1 MTMIRPTA
9 LAAAL
14 VLASGAAWAAPADY
28 EDRLPQE
35 LNGMALQDAEL
46 RDDLLIAYYGQSVGR
61 ATLRIIPAPEIDAS
75 GVAGDEPEVTGES
88 AAAQRVLF
96 QMLDQNLAA
105 GTNALREG
113 FQFSPVRLMGVDVD
127 GTVIACGVV
136 ERLDTAEATDD
147 GEAPM
152 KLIDRICTLQ
162 NGEDV
167 LALTIT
173 TPVRGQQ
180 MEQAMSEGQ
189 LVFAGTLIGTI
200 LQNQ

>member
-1 MTMIRPTA
+1 MTMIRPTV

-14 VLASGAAWAAPADY
+14 VFASGAAWAAPADY

-61 ATLRIIPAPEIDAS
+61 ATLRIIPAPETDAS
-75 GVAGDEPEVTGES
+75 GVAGAEPEVTGES

-113 FQFSPVRLMGVDVD
+113 FQFSPVRLMGIDVE

-136 ERLDTAEATDD
+136 ERLETAEATDD
-147 GEAPM
+147 EEPM

-200 LQNQ
+200 LQNE

>member
-1 MTMIRPTA
+1 MTMIRPTV

-35 LNGMALQDAEL
+35 LNGMALQDAEV

-75 GVAGDEPEVTGES
+75 GVAGAQPEVTGES

-96 QMLDQNLAA
+96 QLLDQNLAA

-113 FQFSPVRLMGVDVD
+113 FQFSPVRLMGVDVE

-136 ERLDTAEATDD
+136 ERLETAEATDD
-147 GEAPM
+147 EEPM

-200 LQNQ
+200 LQNE

>member
-1 MTMIRPTA
+1 
-9 LAAAL
+9 
-14 VLASGAAWAAPADY
+14 
-28 EDRLPQE
+28 
-35 LNGMALQDAEL
+35 
-46 RDDLLIAYYGQSVGR
+46 
-61 ATLRIIPAPEIDAS
+61 
-75 GVAGDEPEVTGES
+75 
-88 AAAQRVLF
+88 
-96 QMLDQNLAA
+96 
-105 GTNALREG
+105 
-113 FQFSPVRLMGVDVD
+113 FQFSPVRLMGVDVE

-136 ERLDTAEATDD
+136 ERLETAEATDD
-147 GEAPM
+147 EEPM

-200 LQNQ
+200 LQNQSSLPFRRAR

>member
-1 MTMIRPTA
+1 MTMIRPTVV
-9 LAAAL
+9 AAAL
-14 VLASGAAWAAPADY
+14 VFASGTAWAAPADY

-46 RDDLLIAYYGQSVGR
+46 RGDMLIAYYGQSVGR
-61 ATLRIIPAPEIDAS
+61 ATLRIIPAPETDAS
-75 GVAGDEPEVTGES
+75 GVAGAEPEVTGES

-113 FQFSPVRLMGVDVD
+113 FQFSPVRLMGVDVE

-136 ERLDTAEATDD
+136 ERLETAEATDD
-147 GEAPM
+147 EEPM

-200 LQNQ
+200 LQNE